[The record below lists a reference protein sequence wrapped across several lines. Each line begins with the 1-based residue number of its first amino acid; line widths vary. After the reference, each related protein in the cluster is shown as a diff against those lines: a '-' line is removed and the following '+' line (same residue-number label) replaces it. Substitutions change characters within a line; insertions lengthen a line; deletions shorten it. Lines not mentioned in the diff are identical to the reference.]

1 MSAGHVA
8 LVLAAGGSRRL
19 GRPKQLLTRDG
30 EPLVHRTVR
39 LALESGASRVLLVV
53 GAEHERVQATVADLD
68 CDLVA
73 NPDWTRGLGSSLQ
86 AAAPRVRASG
96 GRPVLVLPCDLP
108 GLEASHLRA
117 LVQGAA
123 TAASGCAATQVG
135 GTVGVPALV
144 PSSWFDAFADADAD
158 AGADRG
164 FGPRLR
170 ALAPGTLWVLD
181 AADAAQDIDSPADV
195 EAAVARG
202 WLDPVAPAD
211 GAMAPA
217 PDRPPQRP

>member
-1 MSAGHVA
+1 MKAGHVA

-19 GRPKQLLTRDG
+19 GRPKQMLTRDG

-39 LALESGASRVLLVV
+39 LAVESGASRVLLVI
-53 GAEHERVQATVADLD
+53 GAEHEQVRATVADLD

-96 GRPVLVLPCDLP
+96 GRPVLVLSCDLP
-108 GLEASHLRA
+108 GLEASHLHA

-123 TAASGCAATQVG
+123 TAASGCAATRVG
-135 GTVGVPALV
+135 GTVGVPAVV
-144 PSSWFDAFADADAD
+144 PSSWFDAFENADAD
-158 AGADRG
+158 ADRG
-164 FGPRLR
+164 FGPCLR

-217 PDRPPQRP
+217 RPPQRP

>member
-1 MSAGHVA
+1 MKAGHVA

-53 GAEHERVQATVADLD
+53 GAEHERVRATVADLD

-86 AAAPRVRASG
+86 AAAPRVRVSC

-108 GLEASHLRA
+108 GLEASHLHA

-135 GTVGVPALV
+135 GTVGVPAVV
-144 PSSWFDAFADADAD
+144 PSSWFDAFADADAN
-158 AGADRG
+158 ANADRG

-181 AADAAQDIDSPADV
+181 AADAAQDIDTPADL